1 MGEKTRTIS
10 SILLSNEKV
19 RYITIGTGAID
30 QNGSYKLEL
39 FRKKLPKYI
48 NTVAYMCQTITL
60 DHIFEIDYGN
70 NMYDK

>member
-48 NTVAYMCQTITL
+48 TL
-60 DHIFEIDYGN
+60 Y
-70 NMYDK
+70 